1 MKESRKYQSGF
12 TLIELLVVI
21 IIVAVL
27 AAVGIPLLT
36 GNVDKAK
43 LTEADAGFSS
53 IRTAMRS
60 QLAEKGVF
68 PTGPTLAALGFK
80 TDDLKGRYFGDA
92 DYSFPSSG
100 AAAFCVAVNGNS
112 AGTNAPAAPQS
123 AGLTRSMNQDGF
135 IFTTNSCGGTAIN
148 AN

>member
-1 MKESRKYQSGF
+1 MKKSRKGQSGF

-53 IRTAMRS
+53 LRTAMRS
-60 QLAEKGVF
+60 EKAEKGTY
-68 PTGPTLAALGFK
+68 PTSPTLTTLGFK

-92 DYSFPSSG
+92 DFSFPS
-100 AAAFCVAVNGNS
+100 ATATAFCVAVTGNS

-123 AGLTRSMNQDGF
+123 AGLLRSMNQDGF
-135 IFTTNSCGGTAIN
+135 IFTTANCSGTAIN